1 MPTPV
6 SQVFYVIGQGATL
19 EAPFT
24 VAVNG
29 QAVDITNSTFR
40 STIKMDYA
48 IPDSDPTVIM
58 IDWTGSGSNPN
69 PGSNGLPGLGQTML
83 RIPSDTTRDM
93 AVGKWY
99 GQVRGEDV
107 PNLPDVTDLYFYTLD
122 VRQVVSN
129 R

>member
-29 QAVDITNSTFR
+29 QAVDITNSSFR
-40 STIKMDYA
+40 STIKTDYA
-48 IPDSDPTVIM
+48 IPDADPTVIM
-58 IDWTGSGSNPN
+58 IDWTGSGSNP
-69 PGSNGLPGLGQTML
+69 GSNGIPGIGQTML
-83 RIPSDTTRDM
+83 RVPWQVTQNM
-93 AVGKWY
+93 AVGKWF

-122 VRQVVSN
+122 IRQVVSN

>member
-29 QAVDITNSTFR
+29 QAADITHSSFR
-40 STIKMDYA
+40 STIKQDYA
-48 IPDSDPTVIM
+48 VPDSDPTVIK
-58 IDWTGSGSNPN
+58 IDWTGAGSN
-69 PGSNGLPGLGQTML
+69 PGSNGQTKL
-83 RIPSDTTRDM
+83 IIPDGTTRSM

-99 GQVRGEDV
+99 GQVRGENI
-107 PNLPDVTDLYFYTLD
+107 PNLPAVTDLFFYTLD
-122 VRQVVSN
+122 ISQVVSN

>member
-1 MPTPV
+1 MSTPA

-29 QAVDITNSTFR
+29 QAVDITNSSFR
-40 STIKMDYA
+40 STIKQDYA
-48 IPDSDPTVIM
+48 VPDSDPTVIK
-58 IDWTGSGSNPN
+58 IDWTGSGSI
-69 PGSNGLPGLGQTML
+69 PGSNGLPGLGKTML
-83 RIPSDTTRDM
+83 RIPGDTTRDM
-93 AVGKWY
+93 MVGKWY
-99 GQVRGEDV
+99 GQVRGQDV

-122 VRQVVSN
+122 IRQVVSN